1 MCLGSPPSPPDP
13 PPLAPPPPPPPPPE
27 RPLPPPED
35 LEIDEPNPT
44 IKPGR
49 EDEAKEDSP
58 GSSGTESLLIDPD
71 IQTGT
76 PATGTPNTP

>member
-35 LEIDEPNPT
+35 LEIDDPNPAIQPARDKKDDT
-44 IKPGR
+44 
-49 EDEAKEDSP
+49 P
-58 GSSGTESLLIDPD
+58 GSSGTESLLIEPEV
-71 IQTGT
+71 QTGT
-76 PATGTPNTP
+76 GNTGGTNVP